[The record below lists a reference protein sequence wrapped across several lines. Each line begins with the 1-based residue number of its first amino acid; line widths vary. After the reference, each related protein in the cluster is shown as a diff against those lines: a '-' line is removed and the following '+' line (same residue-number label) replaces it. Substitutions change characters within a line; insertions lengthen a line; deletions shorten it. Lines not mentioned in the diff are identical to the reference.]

1 MPGGTMKTQN
11 EQWGQSNY
19 EVSKFYIFLKPM
31 LLQGTF
37 IFSVY
42 TKVQVRTVLRI
53 RLLKTKT
60 AKSAHNH

>member
-19 EVSKFYIFLKPM
+19 EVSFYITLQPM
-31 LLQGTF
+31 VLCGTL

-42 TKVQVRTVLRI
+42 TTVQKRTVLRI
-53 RLLKTKT
+53 
-60 AKSAHNH
+60 

>member
-19 EVSKFYIFLKPM
+19 EVSKLYIILKPM
-31 LLQGTF
+31 LLRGTL

-42 TKVQVRTVLRI
+42 TTVQKRLF
-53 RLLKTKT
+53 LLKIQNCTNKKT
-60 AKSAHNH
+60 GK

>member
-19 EVSKFYIFLKPM
+19 EVSKLYIILKPM
-31 LLQGTF
+31 LLRGTL

-42 TKVQVRTVLRI
+42 TTDKDSIADLTVE
-53 RLLKTKT
+53 
-60 AKSAHNH
+60 N

>member
-19 EVSKFYIFLKPM
+19 EVSKLYIILKPT
-31 LLQGTF
+31 LLRGTL

-42 TKVQVRTVLRI
+42 TTVQKRTVLRI
-53 RLLKTKT
+53 
-60 AKSAHNH
+60 